1 MLFRDIYKIL
11 IVAQQQGPHTPM
23 RRQGEAI
30 VRKLIDTHKIR
41 VDIVR
46 NTADALTE
54 VERDSS
60 VGTVLIEWGDKGD
73 AIDTRA
79 VIAKIRDI
87 GLDAPVW
94 VVVFS
99 RNDIQTIRDLLRDE
113 VTGFILTDEDTP
125 DFIAR
130 YVNRHFDDYVNS
142 LKTPFFGALADYN
155 DRSNEAWDCPGH
167 NGGMY
172 FRKSPVGRAFFEYL
186 GENVFRMDLCNADIE
201 LGDLLIHAGPA
212 RKAEEEAAKI
222 LGADRT
228 YFVLNG
234 TSTSN
239 KVVLSALVKEGDL
252 VLYDRNNHKSNNHGA
267 LQIAGGIPVYLE
279 TDRNSQGLIGP
290 VDYHAWD
297 EKAIREKIRSHPLVK
312 DPEAWKKPRPFRV
325 LIMQTV
331 TYDGTIYNIRDVLDR
346 VGRLCEY
353 ILFDEAWGSYLPFHP
368 LFHNNCAMHLKVG
381 PDDPGIISTQSTH
394 KQLSGFSQAS
404 QICVKDRHIEG
415 QQRHC
420 GHQRFNEFYMLHAS
434 TSPFYPLWASL
445 DVGAQMMKGRNG
457 FHLWNEAIATAIEMR
472 KTLRKLE
479 RGFVS
484 EAKKEEEK
492 WFFDPFIPDAVTIRG
507 SPHHKDVSDFPW
519 EEIPTEVLLKE
530 KQCWEMKKG
539 ASWHG
544 YRHIEDGY
552 AMVDPCKLE
561 LVTPGFDCKS
571 GAYLDWGIPASVLA
585 QFLRERGIVPEKN
598 DLNTILFLVT
608 PGIETSKAGTLISAL
623 VSFKRLFDRNAP
635 LADVLPAFTRTH
647 SERYAGTGVRDLC
660 VSMHRFYRENDVSGL
675 QKRQFRAEHF
685 PEIAMTPRAAIQKL
699 AANEVDYL
707 PLDQLEG
714 RVAATLNLVYP
725 PGIGVIVP
733 GERYTQRCKPML
745 DYFRMFEE
753 SYARF
758 PGFAN
763 EIQGVYPEEVDG
775 KTRLYTY
782 VVKSL

>member
-1 MLFRDIYKIL
+1 VLFRDIYKIL
-11 IVAQQQGPHTPM
+11 IIAQEQGQHTPM

-30 VRKLIDTHKIR
+30 VRKLIDTHKIK

-46 NTADALTE
+46 NTHDALTE
-54 VERDSS
+54 VERDAS
-60 VGTVLIEWGDKGD
+60 VGTVLIEWGDKGEV
-73 AIDTRA
+73 IDTRA
-79 VIAKIRDI
+79 VIARMRDI
-87 GLDAPVW
+87 GLEAPVW
-94 VVVFS
+94 VVVFNRS
-99 RNDIQTIRDLLRDE
+99 DIPTIRDLLRE
-113 VTGFILTDEDTP
+113 EITGFILTDEDTP

-172 FRKSPVGRAFFEYL
+172 FRKSPIGRAFFEYL
-186 GENVFRMDLCNADIE
+186 GENVFRMDLCNADVE

-212 RKAEEEAAKI
+212 RRAEEEAAKI

-297 EKAIREKIRSHPLVK
+297 EKNIREKIRNHPLVK

-331 TYDGTIYNIRDVLDR
+331 TYDGTIYNVRDVLDR

-368 LFHNNCAMHLKVG
+368 LFHNNCAMGLKVTA
-381 PDDPGIISTQSTH
+381 DDPGIISTQSTH

-404 QICVKDRHIEG
+404 QICVKDKHIEG

-457 FHLWNEAIATAIEMR
+457 FHLWNEAIGTAIEMR
-472 KTLRKLE
+472 KTLRKLARE
-479 RGFVS
+479 FAS

-492 WFFDPFIPDAVTIRG
+492 WFFDPFVPDVVSLKG
-507 SPHHKDVSDFPW
+507 SPHHPDTRNTPW
-519 EEIPTEVLLKE
+519 EDIPADVLLKE

-539 ASWHG
+539 AAWHG
-544 YRHIEDGY
+544 YAHIEDGY

-561 LVTPGFDCKS
+561 LVTPGFDRKS

-623 VSFKRLFDRNAP
+623 VAFKRLFDRNAP
-635 LADVLPAFTRTH
+635 LAEVLPVFYRTYSKH
-647 SERYAGTGVRDLC
+647 YAGTGVRDLC
-660 VSMHRFYRENDVSGL
+660 IAMHRFYRENDVSGL

-685 PEIAMTPRAAIQKL
+685 PEIAMSPRAAIQKL

-707 PLDQLEG
+707 PLDRLEG
-714 RVAATLNLVYP
+714 RIATTLNLVYP

-733 GERYTQRCKPML
+733 GERYTKRCQPML

-763 EIQGVYPEEVDG
+763 EIQGVYPEEVEG
-775 KTRLYTY
+775 RTRLYTY
-782 VVKSL
+782 VVKSG